1 MMVVWLDY
9 KKGDSYHKELEKP
22 EDKRKYVSAASV
34 DQPINSDSVE
44 ISGGFH
50 GQQGVERAKQIA
62 ELLNAG
68 SLPVDLKEIYS
79 NSVGAQFGQ
88 DALDKTIF
96 ASAIG
101 VAIIYLFMVGFYRL
115 PGLVAIIALT
125 VYIYLTLV
133 AFNFISGVLTLP
145 GLAALVLGVGM
156 AVDANIIMYERIK
169 R

>member
-62 ELLNAG
+62 ELLN
-68 SLPVDLKEIYS
+68 LW
-79 NSVGAQFGQ
+79 F
-88 DALDKTIF
+88 T
-96 ASAIG
+96 
-101 VAIIYLFMVGFYRL
+101 
-115 PGLVAIIALT
+115 T
-125 VYIYLTLV
+125 C
-133 AFNFISGVLTLP
+133 
-145 GLAALVLGVGM
+145 
-156 AVDANIIMYERIK
+156 
-169 R
+169 